1 MAVDKRITE
10 LPVATTPLAGTEKA
24 EIVQGGVNKQ
34 VDVSEFGSG
43 GTSTPYGATTGTN
56 TYSATMSPVV
66 SAYTDGQMYHI
77 RVSNS
82 STGLV
87 TIDLGPGDK
96 KAFDTSGAQIQDG
109 YLKAGVDYVIVYNS
123 TLDAAAGG
131 FTVVNE
137 VIHGFMNLR
146 ATYTTGTGLW
156 PSTGGSGPSSGIRH
170 GDTFIAGS
178 NMTLGAK
185 VVNTGDF
192 ITTMVDAPGQ
202 TDASWYV
209 IPGPASLAKKID
221 AILTIKTK
229 TASHTLDADD
239 LTDANLGKA
248 LNFIM
253 DVAAPNDFTIPPNS
267 TRAFQ
272 VGTQILV
279 DYTNTGATSFIAGS
293 GVTIQ
298 SADGLTIAARYKG
311 VVAKKIATDTWLLQG
326 ALTT

>member
-1 MAVDKRITE
+1 MAVDKRISE
-10 LPVATTPLAGTEKA
+10 LTAVVSLTGTESV
-24 EIVQGGVNKQ
+24 EVVQGGVNKKTTTQ
-34 VDVSEFGSG
+34 DIADLGGG
-43 GTSTPYGATTGTN
+43 GTAIPYGATTGTN

-66 SAYTDGQMYHI
+66 SAYADGQMYHI
-77 RVSNS
+77 RVGNS

-87 TIDLGPGDK
+87 TIDLGPGAK

-209 IPGPASLAKKID
+209 IPGPASLALKQTLINSAVALVDGASIDLTAIKHTLTTASGRTFTISYTGDDITVEVTLNAASATQTFPVGSLCVSEGIASGDNTCALAGVSGDKYIIAIKKI
-221 AILTIKTK
+221 
-229 TASHTLDADD
+229 
-239 LTDANLGKA
+239 
-248 LNFIM
+248 
-253 DVAAPNDFTIPPNS
+253 
-267 TRAFQ
+267 
-272 VGTQILV
+272 
-279 DYTNTGATSFIAGS
+279 GS
-293 GVTIQ
+293 
-298 SADGLTIAARYKG
+298 AYY
-311 VVAKKIATDTWLLQG
+311 VVAKNFGQ
-326 ALTT
+326 